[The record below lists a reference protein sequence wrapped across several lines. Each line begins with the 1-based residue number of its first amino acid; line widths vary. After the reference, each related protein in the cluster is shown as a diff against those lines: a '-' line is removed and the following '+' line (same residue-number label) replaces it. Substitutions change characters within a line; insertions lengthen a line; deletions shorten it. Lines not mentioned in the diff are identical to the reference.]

1 MTLERLKYLIAESIQ
16 TMGRPPAT
24 IYLTVPSAVEL
35 CRECANEHTSAF
47 SIFEC
52 LKENGFMIDGV
63 IVELQS
69 PFNINPMGM
78 L

>member
-1 MTLERLKYLIAESIQ
+1 MTLERLKHLIAETTQ
-16 TMGRPPAT
+16 RMGRPPVV

-35 CRECANEHTSAF
+35 CRECATKHASAF

-52 LKENGFMIDGV
+52 LTEYGFYIDGV